1 MIQRGIGITI
11 GAIVS
16 FILLILLVTEGMD
29 YLQDFVIALVI
40 GGVAAFFWP
49 VVVGIW
55 MGRRAKQR
63 RDAQIESEVQRQL
76 DQERR
81 HQG

>member
-1 MIQRGIGITI
+1 MIQRGIGITV
-11 GAIVS
+11 GAIITL
-16 FILLILLVTEGMD
+16 ILLIWLVPGGMD
-29 YLQDFVIALVI
+29 NLQDFIIALVI

-55 MGRRAKQR
+55 LGRRAKQR
-63 RDAQIESEVQRQL
+63 RDAKIESEVQRQL

-81 HQG
+81 DR